1 MRHVL
6 VAVVVVVLAAAP
18 AAAKG
23 AMEISAAAHT
33 VRSGQAVRVS
43 GAGDDD
49 AAHYLQACVE
59 ERDGGQEAWRIVS
72 CGNPASS
79 GAGARV
85 DTRITPQRR
94 GMMQFRGV
102 LYRMA
107 DPDDR
112 HPSVLRT
119 SPVTTVRVR

>member
-6 VAVVVVVLAAAP
+6 VAVVVVVLAAGP
-18 AAAKG
+18 AVAKG

-33 VRSGQAVRVS
+33 VRSGQVVRVS

-59 ERDGGQEAWRIVS
+59 ERDGGQETWRLVS
-72 CGNPASS
+72 CGSPASS

-85 DTRITPQRR
+85 DTRIMPQRR
-94 GMMQFRGV
+94 GTMQFRGV
-102 LYRMA
+102 LYKM
-107 DPDDR
+107 DSPDDR
-112 HPSVLRT
+112 HPSLLRT